1 MKYYKE
7 ELKRLKENSDKTK
20 LKSPT
25 SILENSPDEIKSLIE
40 LSEDLIFQLDLS
52 GNVKSINRNGALLL
66 DYETSELAEKYFID
80 FFKPSFRPLVLK
92 ALQEAINENKI
103 TTFESGILGK
113 YGDEFTFKF
122 RVKAVTEE
130 GEIKGLIGIGR
141 NLTFIK
147 KLEMKIS
154 ELSEKLKE
162 TKRII
167 AIERSRGQQKISLLE
182 ELNRMKAEFVSNIS
196 HEFRTPLASIIG
208 FSESI
213 ASDPA
218 MIMEHQKEFNEII
231 LAEGKRLA
239 KLINDVLDLTRL
251 EKGEI
256 DLNKTRFNC
265 ISLINKVADKF
276 RDEIK
281 RKELNLT
288 IELPDEEVFVDGDK
302 ERLAQVFY
310 SILENAVKFT
320 GRGGR
325 ISIFAHTLYKE
336 FEVII
341 TDTGIG
347 IAKKDLPYIFQKY
360 FKDNK
365 STERQPGKGLG
376 LVFVKHIVDLHK
388 GSISIQSEVNE
399 GTTVIVK
406 LLTEE

>member
-1 MKYYKE
+1 M
-7 ELKRLKENSDKTK
+7 KENSEKTK
-20 LKSPT
+20 SKSPT
-25 SILENSPDEIKSLIE
+25 SIIENSPDEIKSLIE
-40 LSEDLIFQLDLS
+40 LSEDFVFQLDLS
-52 GNVKSINRNGALLL
+52 GYIKSINKNGSLLL
-66 DYETSELAEKYFID
+66 DYEASELVEKYFIEL
-80 FFKPSFRPLVLK
+80 FKPSSRPLILK

-103 TTFESGILGK
+103 TTLEAGILGK
-113 YGDEFTFKF
+113 YGDELTFKF
-122 RVKAVTEE
+122 RIKALTEE
-130 GEIKGLIGIGR
+130 GEVKGLIGIGR
-141 NLTFIK
+141 NLAFIK
-147 KLEMKIS
+147 KLEVKIS

-167 AIERSRGQQKISLLE
+167 NIERSRSQQKVSLLE

-213 ASDPA
+213 TSDPA
-218 MIMEHQKEFNEII
+218 MTQEYQKEFNEII

-251 EKGEI
+251 EKGEM
-256 DLNKTRFNC
+256 DLNKTKFNC
-265 ISLINKVADKF
+265 ITLLNKIIEKFADA
-276 RDEIK
+276 IK
-281 RKELNLT
+281 KKELNLT
-288 IELPDEEVFVDGDK
+288 KELPEEEIFVYGDK
-302 ERLAQVFY
+302 ERLVQVFY
-310 SILENAVKFT
+310 SILENAFKFT

-360 FKDNK
+360 FRDNK
-365 STERQPGKGLG
+365 STEQYSEKGLG

-399 GTTVIVK
+399 GTTVIIK

>member
-1 MKYYKE
+1 M
-7 ELKRLKENSDKTK
+7 KENPDKTK
-20 LKSPT
+20 LTSSA
-25 SILENSPDEIKSLIE
+25 SILENTPDEIKSLIE
-40 LSEDLIFQLDLS
+40 LSDDLVFQLDIS
-52 GNVKSINRNGALLL
+52 GNIKSINKNGALIL
-66 DYETSELAEKYFID
+66 DYGVSELSDKYFIE
-80 FFKPSFRPLVLK
+80 FFKPTSRPLILK

-103 TTFESGILGK
+103 TTFEAGISGK
-113 YGDEFTFKF
+113 YGDEFAFKF
-122 RVKAVTEE
+122 RVKAITEDE
-130 GEIKGLIGIGR
+130 EVKGLIGIGR
-141 NLTFIK
+141 NLAFIK
-147 KLEMKIS
+147 KLEVKIS

-182 ELNRMKAEFVSNIS
+182 ELNRMKAEFISNIS

-213 ASDPA
+213 SSDPA
-218 MIMEHQKEFNEII
+218 MIPEHQKEFNEII

-239 KLINDVLDLTRL
+239 KLINDVLDLTRF

-256 DLNKTRFNC
+256 DLDKTRFNC
-265 ISLINKVADKF
+265 ISLIEKVTDKF
-276 RDEIK
+276 ADDFK
-281 RKELNLT
+281 KKELNLT
-288 IELPDEEVFVDGDK
+288 KELPDEEVFVYGDK
-302 ERLAQVFY
+302 EKLAQVFY
-310 SILENAVKFT
+310 SLLENAVKFT

-325 ISIFAHTLYKE
+325 ISIFAHALYKE

-360 FKDNK
+360 FRDNK
-365 STERQPGKGLG
+365 SIEQPNEKGLG

>member
-1 MKYYKE
+1 
-7 ELKRLKENSDKTK
+7 LKENSDNTK
-20 LKSPT
+20 SKS
-25 SILENSPDEIKSLIE
+25 SVSFIENLPDEIKSLIE
-40 LSEDLIFQLDLS
+40 LSDDLIFQLDLS
-52 GNVKSINRNGALLL
+52 GKIKSINKHGISIL
-66 DYETSELAEKYFID
+66 DYGVADLIDKYFIEY
-80 FFKPSFRPLVLK
+80 FKPSNRPNILT
-92 ALQEAINENKI
+92 ALQEAINKNKI
-103 TTFESGILGK
+103 TSFEAGLLGK
-113 YGDEFTFKF
+113 YGDEFSFKF
-122 RVKAVTEE
+122 RVKAIMEN
-130 GEIKGLIGIGR
+130 GEVKGLVGIGK
-141 NLTFIK
+141 NLAFIK
-147 KLEMKIS
+147 KLELKIF

-167 AIERSRGQQKISLLE
+167 GIERSRGQQKISLLE

-218 MIMEHQKEFNEII
+218 MTSDHQKEFIEII

-239 KLINDVLDLTRL
+239 QLINDVLELTSL
-251 EKGEI
+251 EQGEI
-256 DLNKTRFNC
+256 DLDKARLNC
-265 ISLINKVADKF
+265 VLLIKKVADKF

-281 RKELNLT
+281 KKELNLT
-288 IELPDEEVFVDGDK
+288 IELPDEEVFVYGDK
-302 ERLAQVFY
+302 EKLAQVFY
-310 SILENAVKFT
+310 SILENAIKFT

-347 IAKKDLPYIFQKY
+347 ISKKDLPFIFQKY
-360 FKDNK
+360 FRDSK
-365 STERQPGKGLG
+365 SIELRHEKGLG

-388 GSISIQSEVNE
+388 GSISIQSEINE
-399 GTTVIVK
+399 GTTVIVR

>member
-1 MKYYKE
+1 
-7 ELKRLKENSDKTK
+7 LKENSEKTK
-20 LKSPT
+20 SKSPT
-25 SILENSPDEIKSLIE
+25 SIIENSPDEIKSLIE
-40 LSEDLIFQLDLS
+40 LSEDFVFQLDLS
-52 GNVKSINRNGALLL
+52 GYIKSINKNGSLLL
-66 DYETSELAEKYFID
+66 DYEASELVEKYFIEL
-80 FFKPSFRPLVLK
+80 FKPSSRPLILK

-103 TTFESGILGK
+103 TTLEAGILGK
-113 YGDEFTFKF
+113 YGDELTFKF
-122 RVKAVTEE
+122 RIKALTEE
-130 GEIKGLIGIGR
+130 GEVKGLIGIGR
-141 NLTFIK
+141 NLAFIK
-147 KLEMKIS
+147 KLEVKIS

-167 AIERSRGQQKISLLE
+167 NIERSRSQQKVSLLE

-213 ASDPA
+213 TSDPA
-218 MIMEHQKEFNEII
+218 MTQEYQKEFNEII

-251 EKGEI
+251 EKGEM
-256 DLNKTRFNC
+256 DLNKTKFNC
-265 ISLINKVADKF
+265 ITLLNKIIEKFADA
-276 RDEIK
+276 IK
-281 RKELNLT
+281 KKELNLT
-288 IELPDEEVFVDGDK
+288 KELPEEEIFVYGDK
-302 ERLAQVFY
+302 ERLVQVFY
-310 SILENAVKFT
+310 SILENAFKFT

-360 FKDNK
+360 FRDNK
-365 STERQPGKGLG
+365 STEQYSEKGLG

-399 GTTVIVK
+399 GTTVIIK

>member
-1 MKYYKE
+1 M
-7 ELKRLKENSDKTK
+7 KENSEKTK
-20 LKSPT
+20 SKSPT
-25 SILENSPDEIKSLIE
+25 SIIENSPDEIKSLIE
-40 LSEDLIFQLDLS
+40 LSEDFVFQLDLS
-52 GNVKSINRNGALLL
+52 GYIKSINKNGSLLL
-66 DYETSELAEKYFID
+66 DYEASELVEKYFIEL
-80 FFKPSFRPLVLK
+80 FKPSSRPLILK

-103 TTFESGILGK
+103 TTLEAGILGK
-113 YGDEFTFKF
+113 YGDELTFKF
-122 RVKAVTEE
+122 RIKALTEE
-130 GEIKGLIGIGR
+130 GEVKGLIGIGR
-141 NLTFIK
+141 NLAFIK
-147 KLEMKIS
+147 KLEVKIS

-167 AIERSRGQQKISLLE
+167 NIERSRSQQKVSLLE

-213 ASDPA
+213 TSDPG
-218 MIMEHQKEFNEII
+218 ITQEHQKEFNEII

-251 EKGEI
+251 EKGEM
-256 DLNKTRFNC
+256 DLNKTKFNC
-265 ISLINKVADKF
+265 ITLLNKIIEKFADA
-276 RDEIK
+276 IK
-281 RKELNLT
+281 KKELNLT
-288 IELPDEEVFVDGDK
+288 KELPEEEIFVYGDK
-302 ERLAQVFY
+302 ERLVQVFY
-310 SILENAVKFT
+310 SILENAFKFT

-360 FKDNK
+360 FRDNK
-365 STERQPGKGLG
+365 STEQYSEKGLG

-399 GTTVIVK
+399 GTTVIIK